1 MSGRPTRVAVLG
13 GGMAGL
19 TAAWRLSEAGWRDEL
34 ESITVY
40 QRGWRLGGKGASS
53 RGPNGRVEEHG
64 LHLWLGYYENAFRLL
79 RECYAELDRPH
90 TDPEAPIQTWRD
102 AFFPAATVGLEDRR
116 ADGWHHWL
124 GQFTPN
130 DLLPGEPDGTRR
142 ELTLGD
148 VLRRAL
154 QLIVDFLDSLP
165 DDATASG
172 AVSLTACAEAP
183 AGPSPLVNG
192 VRVTV
197 LAAILEAATL
207 ARGALDRSGVAS
219 SVRALDRALAAAAE
233 AIAGLVEGDAD
244 LRRTWHLVAVMT
256 AVARGMLADGIV
268 SGSRGFRALNDE
280 DFLDWIARHGAP
292 PEVADFPFIRGL
304 YDLVFAEGGA
314 ARSRRGVSA
323 GVAVFLSTKM
333 FFEYRGAIFWKMAA
347 GMGDVV
353 FAPLYQALRARGVR
367 FELFHRV
374 DGLHLSSDRARIEA
388 ITVGR
393 QARVAPGLEAYEPLA
408 RFGGLPG
415 FPSTPARGTA
425 RRRPPGSSTRR
436 SSRTSATGPTPRRA
450 SCATARTSTRS
461 SSPSRV
467 GMAPIVCG
475 ELIDD
480 RREWRA
486 MVEHVTTTATQAL
499 QLWLRDDEPALG
511 WPDPGATVS
520 AYEPPFNTWAS
531 MPQLIDVEQWPAHDR
546 PGSIA
551 YFCGALEAPWP
562 PDAPARRLSRRA
574 PRARARQ
581 RRRLVERTLGAP
593 AARHAAEGT
602 FRWDL
607 LCGAT
612 GTRAPRDR
620 HPALPRQR
628 RSLRPLRAVR
638 ARHRRLP
645 AARRRERIRQPRPRR
660 RLDRQRPE
668 RRLHR
673 GGGRSP
679 GCRPPTPSSDAR
691 AATGSPARGSCDR
704 RRPGLEARRT
714 GLEVALLGQARGP
727 PRRGA
732 VAVAGCAAVAGHLE
746 QVRAHRVEAVV
757 AGQAIVAV
765 QRGQQLQPG
774 PRALD
779 HRDRHG
785 VVERD
790 HRVGRDR
797 ARAARRGRGS
807 AASRCPR
814 RGRRLVVDR
823 GDRRLQ
829 LVRAERARRARGDQR
844 DAFVDRRPRPRGRGP
859 ARRAARASRRPRCG
873 PARRASVSSI
883 SASSPATSPSS
894 GSSACTARVSRI
906 ASRVELA
913 ALQVG
918 PGLAV

>member
-268 SGSRGFRALNDE
+268 TGSRGFRALNDE

-388 ITVGR
+388 VTVGR
-393 QARVAPGLEAYEPLA
+393 QARVAPELEAYEPLT

-415 FPSTPARGTA
+415 FPSTPLVEQLDA
-425 RRRPPGSSTRR
+425 PPGVEHAPLESHFCDWPDAETRVLR
-436 SSRTSATGPTPRRA
+436 DGEDFDAIVFAIP
-450 SCATARTSTRS
+450 
-461 SSPSRV
+461 V

-499 QLWLRDDEPALG
+499 QLWLRDEEPALG
-511 WPDPGATVS
+511 WPDPGTTVS
-520 AYEPPFNTWAS
+520 AYESPFNTWAS
-531 MPQLIDVEQWPAHDR
+531 MPQLIEVEQWPAHDR

-551 YFCGALEAPWP
+551 YFCGALAAAWP
-562 PDAPARRLSRRA
+562 PDAPPEAYLAGHRERVRA
-574 PRARARQ
+574 NAVE
-581 RRRLVERTLGAP
+581 LVERHLEHLLPGAS
-593 AARHAAEGT
+593 AEGS

-607 LCGAT
+607 LCG
-612 GTRAPRDR
+612 RN
-620 HPALPRQR
+620 
-628 RSLRPLRAVR
+628 
-638 ARHRRLP
+638 
-645 AARRRERIRQPRPRR
+645 
-660 RLDRQRPE
+660 
-668 RRLHR
+668 
-673 GGGRSP
+673 
-679 GCRPPTPSSDAR
+679 
-691 AATGSPARGSCDR
+691 
-704 RRPGLEARRT
+704 
-714 GLEVALLGQARGP
+714 
-727 PRRGA
+727 
-732 VAVAGCAAVAGHLE
+732 GH
-746 QVRAHRVEAVV
+746 
-757 AGQAIVAV
+757 
-765 QRGQQLQPG
+765 
-774 PRALD
+774 
-779 HRDRHG
+779 
-785 VVERD
+785 
-790 HRVGRDR
+790 
-797 ARAARRGRGS
+797 
-807 AASRCPR
+807 
-814 RGRRLVVDR
+814 RGRRAIDTQLLLANVDPSDRYVQCAPGSDAHRLRADESGYDNLVLAGDWTDNGLNAGCIEAAVVSGLQAANAVLGRSR
-823 GDRRLQ
+823 GY
-829 LVRAERARRARGDQR
+829 
-844 DAFVDRRPRPRGRGP
+844 
-859 ARRAARASRRPRCG
+859 
-873 PARRASVSSI
+873 
-883 SASSPATSPSS
+883 
-894 GSSACTARVSRI
+894 RI
-906 ASRVELA
+906 AGTWLM
-913 ALQVG
+913 
-918 PGLAV
+918 